1 MRWLDG
7 ITDSMDMGLSKLHKI
22 VKDRGAWRTEIH
34 GATGLDMTEQQQQ
47 SCEGTKLSHP
57 KVFYQL
63 EEQTDNHGHR
73 FIPHSSNWS
82 SHIKIRF
89 DLPIIIIF

>member
-1 MRWLDG
+1 MMRWLDG

-57 KVFYQL
+57 KCSTSWKSRQITMV
-63 EEQTDNHGHR
+63 TDL
-73 FIPHSSNWS
+73 F
-82 SHIKIRF
+82 HILATGVLISRL
-89 DLPIIIIF
+89 DSIFLL